1 MNLLKGE
8 SSGAAELLGSLL
20 GGAAGASSGKND
32 DILSSLLGGNSG
44 KNDILG
50 MLLGAKREL
59 PEGAAGEEPG
69 EIPETDP
76 LKEIK

>member
-1 MNLLKGE
+1 
-8 SSGAAELLGSLL
+8 
-20 GGAAGASSGKND
+20 
-32 DILSSLLGGNSG
+32 
-44 KNDILG
+44 

-76 LKEIK
+76 LNEIK